1 MSVDLKG
8 NVIRVICDYLSNKGF
23 SDFHS
28 QLDEMKDPVKIVQDT
43 SGKIFTPDLTAR
55 NKDGKYFFETELE
68 VPVNKD
74 QFVEKCKVF
83 ETAALKNNGKLYL
96 IVPIKNFDSI
106 LQIVN
111 NNKLENIGIIKI
123 DIGNN

>member
-1 MSVDLKG
+1 
-8 NVIRVICDYLSNKGF
+8 VIRVICDYLSDKGF

-28 QLDEMKDPVKIVQDT
+28 HLDEMKDPVKVVQDS

-55 NKDGKYFFETELE
+55 NKVGKYYFETELG
-68 VPVNKD
+68 VPENKEH
-74 QFVEKCKVF
+74 FVEKCRVF

-96 IVPIKNFDSI
+96 IVPIENFDSI